1 VGGAARARE
10 EDRRETVALTVQDP
24 AQAPRQTGSAAHL
37 SWLYGA
43 ALLLAAFLL
52 FWIQPLY
59 TRMALPF
66 FGGAP
71 AVWTTASMF
80 FQFALLAGYLYAH
93 VLSRALE
100 FRRQVAVHLT
110 LLVLVFFLLPVGV
123 DEPSGASA
131 AETPIASLLHLLA
144 IGLGLPFFAIAATA
158 PLLQRWFSRTR
169 HADAADPYFLYVA
182 SNVGSM
188 IALVGYPLAIEPAL
202 GLARQS
208 IVWTAGYALLTLL
221 MAACALGAWRYRETS
236 RAGVGASGAAA
247 PAIAWRERVSWL
259 LLALAP
265 ASLMLGVTQHIT
277 SEIAAV
283 PLLWLLPL
291 ALYVAT
297 FVNAFARR
305 PPVRLEWTVRLQP
318 FLVIVLALVW
328 MLNIYFSV
336 FVLHLLAFLVTAFM
350 CHGELARRR
359 PPAGRLTEFYLWI
372 ALGGA
377 LGGAFNAL
385 AAPLIFDS
393 IIEYPLAIALACW
406 LRPAPPAVRVF
417 SWLDLALPAVLAAA
431 FLLLVGAGVH
441 PLQHGKLVIVL
452 YVEALGVALYLMHR
466 RPLRFGLAVAVTL
479 LATPYLH
486 STDDVLARH
495 RSFFGVHTVLKDE
508 SRHFNVLLHGITV
521 HGAQHLAAGLRHE
534 PTTFYHRDGPLGQLL
549 GALGTDGRFRNV
561 ALVGLGT
568 GSAVCHREAGRKWT
582 LYEIDPVVVAI
593 ATNSPWF
600 DFVATCAP
608 DAKVVTGDGR
618 LSLARAADGAY
629 DLVILDTFS
638 SDAIPI
644 HMVTREAVALYFRKL
659 SARGVLMLHISNEY
673 LDLAPVLASI
683 ASDLGLAAM
692 VPGSRLSVAFDGRFA
707 QLESNWMAI
716 AREPAD
722 LARLASEEGWRP
734 PDPSSVRAW
743 TDDYSNILQAL
754 K

>member
-1 VGGAARARE
+1 LPQSGPAAY
-10 EDRRETVALTVQDP
+10 
-24 AQAPRQTGSAAHL
+24 L

-43 ALLLAAFLL
+43 ALLLAALLL

-59 TRMALPF
+59 TRMALPY

-93 VLSRALE
+93 VLARSLE
-100 FRRQVAVHLT
+100 FRRQVLAHLA

-123 DEPSGASA
+123 DETAGATA
-131 AETPIASLLHLLA
+131 AEAPIASLLELLVV
-144 IGLGLPFFAIAATA
+144 GLGLPFFAIAATA

-208 IVWTAGYALLTLL
+208 LVWTAGYVLLALA
-221 MAACALGAWRYRETS
+221 MAACALGAWRYRETP
-236 RAGVGASGAAA
+236 RTGDGAAGGAA
-247 PAIAWRERVSWL
+247 PDIAWRERLSWL

-265 ASLMLGVTQHIT
+265 SSLMLGVTQHIS

-283 PLLWLLPL
+283 PLLWLAPL

-297 FVNAFARR
+297 FINAFARR
-305 PPVRLEWTVRLQP
+305 PPLRLEWTVRLQP
-318 FLVIVLALVW
+318 LLVIALALVW

-336 FVLHLLAFLVTAFM
+336 FALHLLTFLVTALM

-359 PPAGRLTEFYLWI
+359 PPAARLTEFYLWI

-385 AAPLIFDS
+385 AAPLLFDS

-406 LRPAPPAVRVF
+406 LRPAPREARAF
-417 SWLDLALPAVLAAA
+417 NWLDLALPAALGAV
-431 FLLLVGAGVH
+431 FLLLVHAGVH
-441 PLQHGKLVIVL
+441 PLQHSKLVIVL
-452 YVEALGVALYLMHR
+452 YVEALGVVLYLMHG
-466 RPLRFGLAVAVTL
+466 RPLRFGLAVAATL

-486 STDDVLARH
+486 NVDDVLARH
-495 RSFFGVHTVLKDE
+495 RSFFGVHTVMKDE

-521 HGAQHLAAGLRHE
+521 HGAQHLNPALRHE
-534 PTTFYHRDGPLGQLL
+534 PTTFYHRDGPLGQLF
-549 GALGTDGRFRNV
+549 GALGTGGRFRNV

-568 GSAVCHREAGRKWT
+568 GSAVCHREAGRAWT
-582 LYEIDPVVVAI
+582 LYEIDPVVVAL
-593 ATNSPWF
+593 ARDSPWF

-608 DAKVVTGDGR
+608 DAQVVTGDGR
-618 LSLARAADGAY
+618 LSLARAQDGAY
-629 DLVILDTFS
+629 DLIILDTFS

-659 SARGVLMLHISNEY
+659 SERGVLMLHISNEY
-673 LDLAPVLASI
+673 LDLAPVLTSI
-683 ASDLGLAAM
+683 ATDLGLAAM
-692 VPGSRLSVAFDGRFA
+692 LPGPRLPVAFDGRFA
-707 QLESNWMAI
+707 QLESSWMAI
-716 AREPAD
+716 ARRPGD
-722 LARLASEEGWRP
+722 LSELASEEGWRSA
-734 PDPSSVRAW
+734 DPSPSVRPW